1 MIRGLRKMD
10 SREKCSNKAISASND
25 YKNTMTGKTLR
36 ELTEIARSVEGV
48 AIPNRGTEDEKIT
61 KLIERLLSRAD

>member
-1 MIRGLRKMD
+1 
-10 SREKCSNKAISASND
+10 
-25 YKNTMTGKTLR
+25 MTGKTLR